1 MFKVFGVAVSILIFV
16 AMYAVTN
23 DNLIALLAALC
34 FLALEHWQRKTKE
47 FYRRSADDKPFVS
60 RALPNVARKPQQDQQ
75 SEFTGG
81 SKEGAQAGGDY
92 RSTPSYRKLLTACG
106 GDRRTVE
113 RLIDYEIKQDPRLTR
128 SAATVSALDRLYVDR
143 RHFT

>member
-1 MFKVFGVAVSILIFV
+1 MFKFFGVAVSILIFV
-16 AMYAVTN
+16 AVHAFTD

-47 FYRRSADDKPFVS
+47 FYRRAADEKPFVS
-60 RALPNVARKPQQDQQ
+60 RALPNLARQPWRKPEQGPQQEQ
-75 SEFTGG
+75 
-81 SKEGAQAGGDY
+81 GAQAGGDY

-106 GDRRTVE
+106 GDGRTVE

-128 SAATVSALDRLYVDR
+128 SAATVSALDRLYIDR
-143 RHFT
+143 RHYR